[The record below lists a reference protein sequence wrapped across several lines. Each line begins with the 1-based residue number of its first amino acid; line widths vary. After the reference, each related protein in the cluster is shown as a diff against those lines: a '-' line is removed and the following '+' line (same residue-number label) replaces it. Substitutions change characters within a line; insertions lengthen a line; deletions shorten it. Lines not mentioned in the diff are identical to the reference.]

1 MKENEGELL
10 KDIEENFMIGL
21 VEEIRNTMKE
31 KQLNADSLLFCLGQ
45 ELIEKLSKST

>member
-31 KQLNADSLLFCLGQ
+31 KQLNGDSLLFCLGQ
-45 ELIEKLSKST
+45 ELIEKLSKYT